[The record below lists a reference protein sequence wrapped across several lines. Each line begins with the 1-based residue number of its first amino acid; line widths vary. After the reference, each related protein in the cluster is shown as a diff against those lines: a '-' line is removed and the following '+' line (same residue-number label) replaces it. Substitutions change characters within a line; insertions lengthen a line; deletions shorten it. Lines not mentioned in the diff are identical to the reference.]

1 MRARPDEIRYYF
13 AREKKPLAAVT
24 LSGIAYNVGLAAGP
38 LFEGLL
44 AQCLYEILRGRQ
56 TVGSMAALAA
66 AYVAVTVF
74 VQGMRCWKRFY
85 VRRFAN
91 DVSRTMKGVLYRGLL
106 CRGRRQLAEEG
117 VGGLMTRAVADVDAC
132 AEGMRKFTTEVFDTG
147 VVMVV
152 YAATL
157 LRCDWR
163 LTGLCCLFPPAAFF
177 LAGRMKRPV
186 TRSAAAYK
194 ESAGKL
200 NGATLDRVSGA
211 LTYRVFGLEAGR
223 DAAYDQALADYEKK
237 AVAAGLWE
245 NTMQPLYQALSMLG
259 VVPII
264 VLGGRNVLGEGW
276 AQWDIAAFTM
286 YLACFARLAAKAAKT
301 AKLFNAV
308 QKARVS
314 WGRIKPLLSQAQTP
328 AELPPAPPAQL
339 TLTHLS
345 FAYPGGE
352 EILRDVSF
360 SARPG
365 EIVGITGAVA
375 CGKSTLGQ
383 VFLGEFPYRGSI
395 RFGGRE
401 LRDLE
406 IPAVVGYLGHQPE
419 LLSDSIRENILLGDT
434 GSCRP
439 WLEAVCMQAE
449 VDAMEQGEKTVV
461 GSGGIRLSGGQQARL
476 ALARTLCHRRPVL
489 VLDDPFSAVDQATEA
504 AILHSL
510 RTAARD
516 SVVLLLTHRLD
527 QFETLDQVAWME
539 DGRLDIGTHRE
550 LMERR
555 TAYRALYLGQ
565 KGGGGHGA

>member
-1 MRARPDEIRYYF
+1 
-13 AREKKPLAAVT
+13 
-24 LSGIAYNVGLAAGP
+24 
-38 LFEGLL
+38 
-44 AQCLYEILRGRQ
+44 
-56 TVGSMAALAA
+56 
-66 AYVAVTVF
+66 
-74 VQGMRCWKRFY
+74 
-85 VRRFAN
+85 
-91 DVSRTMKGVLYRGLL
+91 
-106 CRGRRQLAEEG
+106 
-117 VGGLMTRAVADVDAC
+117 
-132 AEGMRKFTTEVFDTG
+132 
-147 VVMVV
+147 
-152 YAATL
+152 
-157 LRCDWR
+157 
-163 LTGLCCLFPPAAFF
+163 
-177 LAGRMKRPV
+177 MKRPV

-328 AELPPAPPAQL
+328 GGAAARSRPAQL

-383 VFLGEFPYRGSI
+383 VFLGEFPYRGSL
-395 RFGGRE
+395 RFGRPGAAG
-401 LRDLE
+401 
-406 IPAVVGYLGHQPE
+406 P
-419 LLSDSIRENILLGDT
+419 GD
-434 GSCRP
+434 
-439 WLEAVCMQAE
+439 
-449 VDAMEQGEKTVV
+449 
-461 GSGGIRLSGGQQARL
+461 SGGGRVSGPSAGAFVRQHSGKYPAGRHRQL
-476 ALARTLCHRRPVL
+476 PALA
-489 VLDDPFSAVDQATEA
+489 
-504 AILHSL
+504 
-510 RTAARD
+510 
-516 SVVLLLTHRLD
+516 
-527 QFETLDQVAWME
+527 
-539 DGRLDIGTHRE
+539 
-550 LMERR
+550 
-555 TAYRALYLGQ
+555 
-565 KGGGGHGA
+565 GGGVHAGRGGRHGAGRKDRGRQRRYPSLPGDSRPGWRWPERCATGGRSWCWTIPFPRWTRPQRPPFCTASAQRQETAWCCF